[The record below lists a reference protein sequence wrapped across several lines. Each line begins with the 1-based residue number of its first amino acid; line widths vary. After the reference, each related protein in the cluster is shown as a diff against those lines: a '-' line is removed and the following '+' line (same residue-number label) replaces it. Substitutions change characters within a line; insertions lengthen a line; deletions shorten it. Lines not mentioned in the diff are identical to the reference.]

1 MLEFNHDL
9 LKSLKC
15 ERCQTV
21 QQTLASLGKVT
32 ESQGRCPQ
40 CGEHRTPEM
49 YHTLDGSSDLLDHTL
64 AELGVPL
71 WDIIG
76 ARAGMQRVFFEMTG
90 DRELILGPLAS
101 G

>member
-1 MLEFNHDL
+1 MPIRFRCPH
-9 LKSLKC
+9 C
-15 ERCQTV
+15 ER
-21 QQTLASLGKVT
+21 LLGIARRKAGT
-32 ESQGRCPQ
+32 PIRCPQ